1 MSPHDLLVRGARF
14 GWLPGAP
21 AGDVAIADGVFA
33 EVGGQVAGS
42 AAEEIDASGLHA
54 LPGGV
59 DPHVHLNEPGRTDW
73 EGIATGTAALAVG
86 GVTCAIDMPLN
97 SSPPVV
103 DGASFDAKAAAVAGV
118 ARVELALWGGLV
130 PGDVD
135 RFDELAARG
144 VVGFKAFMSY
154 GGLDDFPPVD
164 DLTLYEGMARAAS
177 LRRPVAVHAESDA
190 ITAGLAARAR
200 AAGRVGVRDYL
211 ASRPVVAETEAISRA
226 LHLAAQTGCALH
238 VVHVSSG
245 RGVALVAEARARGVD
260 ATCEV
265 CPHHLVLDEQDA
277 ERLGAIAKCAPPL
290 RPRAECDALWAAL
303 AAGDVA
309 MVSSDHSPS
318 PPTLKEGNDAFAV
331 WGGIA
336 GAQSSLELLLS
347 EGVHRGRVALHA
359 LGEQFAAAAARRFAL
374 PGKGVVAPGADAD
387 LVLLDL
393 GSVRVLQPSEL
404 RSRHAISP
412 YVGRELRGRI
422 VRTILRGR
430 TVALHGEVVGDARG
444 RLLLGA
450 PTVA

>member
-1 MSPHDLLVRGARF
+1 VSAHDLIVRGARL

-21 AGDVAIADGVFA
+21 VGDVAVADGVFA
-33 EVGGQVAGS
+33 EVGP
-42 AAEEIDASGLHA
+42 EISGDADVTVDGDGLHA

-59 DPHVHLNEPGRTDW
+59 DPHVHLNEPGRTEW

-97 SSPPVV
+97 SSPPVL
-103 DGASFDAKAAAVAGV
+103 DGASFDAKAAAVGGV
-118 ARVELALWGGLV
+118 ARVDLALWGGLV

-135 RFDELAARG
+135 RLDELAARG

-177 LRRPVAVHAESDA
+177 LGLPVAVHAESDA

-211 ASRPVVAETEAISRA
+211 ASRPIVAETEAISRA
-226 LHLAAQTGCALH
+226 LHLAAETGCAVH
-238 VVHVSSG
+238 VVHVSTG
-245 RGVALVAEARARGVD
+245 RGVALVTEARARGVD

-265 CPHHLVLDEQDA
+265 CPHHLVLDGEDA

-318 PPTLKEGNDAFAV
+318 PPSLKEGTDFFAI

-336 GAQSSLELLLS
+336 GAQSSLELLVS
-347 EGVHRGRVALHA
+347 EGVHRGRLALQG

-393 GSVRVLQPSEL
+393 DSVRVLQASEL
-404 RSRHAISP
+404 RSRHPISP
-412 YVGRELRGRI
+412 YVGREIRGRV

-430 TVALHGEVVGDARG
+430 TVALNGEVVGAARG
-444 RLLLGA
+444 RLLLAG
-450 PTVA
+450 TGDG